1 MTGMY
6 VKCLCQGESGPSLTK
21 DFWLSK
27 RIRHQTVQ
35 DGSEPRLS
43 LSQQL
48 PIPWALN
55 TLWLNGTFLSGPP
68 VTRQPGQQDKYGWCR
83 WSSCIR
89 KLHRAAAYPVTVG
102 LYSIF
107 PKSDSLLSLFH
118 NKREKY
124 TSNKTKA
131 PRTQRLLTHI
141 QISISRYRF
150 GFAVLS

>member
-43 LSQQL
+43 WVSSC
-48 PIPWALN
+48 PYRALN
-55 TLWLNGTFLSGPP
+55 TLWLNGTFPVSHLSHDN
-68 VTRQPGQQDKYGWCR
+68 PGNRISMDDADEALALGKR
-83 WSSCIR
+83 
-89 KLHRAAAYPVTVG
+89 HRAAAYPVTVG

-107 PKSDSLLSLFH
+107 LKVTACSVYFIQ
-118 NKREKY
+118 REN
-124 TSNKTKA
+124 TQAIKTKA